1 MAEVHEIHEVEEV
14 PAEPRRGGF
23 ALPFIMFLLGGVLI
37 AAVVVVFL
45 QFQGT
50 ISWPAGAVS
59 LGPNGTVA
67 DAGNVVVAPPASVPE
82 PSVIAPPATS
92 SELPAI
98 SIPPSETVLPPAAD
112 STTETPTPP
121 ADTTSP
127 ENE

>member
-14 PAEPRRGGF
+14 PVEPRRGGF
-23 ALPFIMFLLGGVLI
+23 ALPFIMFLLGGALI
-37 AAVVVVFL
+37 VAVVVVFL

-67 DAGNVVVAPPASVPE
+67 DAGNVVVAPSASVPA
-82 PSVIAPPATS
+82 PSVTASPAIG
-92 SELPAI
+92 SELPALA
-98 SIPPSETVLPPAAD
+98 IPPSETVLPPAAD
-112 STTETPTPP
+112 STGETPVAP
-121 ADTTSP
+121 ADTTPP